1 MKIKTSYSNQPVWR
15 KVHTLVKLPK
25 ELEPLEKIAKNI
37 WWVWNDDAQNLF
49 QELDSNLWHKSD
61 NNPVVLLEN
70 LSYARIEEI
79 VADKALMTKVKAVC
93 DSFDTYIAKPYDKAK
108 TSVAYFSMEYGF
120 THILKIYSGGL
131 GVLAGDYLKEA
142 SDSCVDLT
150 GVGFLYR
157 YGYFSQTI
165 SPDGQQVANLDTQ
178 SFNELPV
185 EQVFNEDGNPMVLAV
200 PYPGRSVYAN
210 IWKVNVGRITLY
222 LLDTDTD
229 LNSEYDRSITHQ
241 LYGGDWENRMKQE
254 ILLGMGG
261 ILLLNK
267 LGIKKDVYHCNE
279 GHAAFINVQRLL
291 DLIEGAGLTFNQAL
305 EVVRSSGL
313 YTVHTPVPAGH
324 DYFDEGL
331 LGKYLG
337 SIPERLGLSWQEFID
352 MGREVPG
359 SDEKFCM
366 STFALNTCQEAN
378 GVSLLHG
385 IVSREMFQPIWPSYF
400 AEELHVGHVTNGV
413 HMPTWTTEEMK
424 KIYNRYFDKSW
435 TEDQSN
441 VDIWEAIQKVP
452 DEELWNARLTL
463 KKKLLNFMQ
472 GTMTDGL
479 LKSQRAPSDIINFAT
494 QINPNALLVGFGR
507 RFATYK
513 RAHLLFMDLDRLAKL
528 VNNEERPIQ
537 FLFTGKAHPA
547 DGGGQGL
554 IKHIIEIS
562 RRPEFV
568 GKIIFLENYD
578 MRLAKH
584 LIPGVDIW
592 LNTPTRPLEASGTSG
607 QKAIMN
613 GVINFSVLDGW
624 WYEGYQENAGWKL
637 TDKRT
642 YTNQEYQDEL
652 DAVTIYNTFEK
663 KILPLYYAKNT
674 KGYSPEWMQYV
685 KNTIGEVAP
694 RFTMKRMIDDYI
706 EKFYKKLAK
715 RHSLLMAN
723 DYAKAKDLAAKKEDT
738 AAKWDSISVV
748 SATFLDSEH
757 PSATGGQVSLTVGE
771 TVRAEAIIDKGE
783 IKGDLGLDCI
793 FTQYDPETKTNKF
806 NSVLEFKLVKEE
818 GSKLHFVL
826 SSTAD
831 KAGTFN
837 YGFRIYPKH
846 EDMPH
851 RMDFAYVHWI

>member
-1 MKIKTSYSNQPVWR
+1 
-15 KVHTLVKLPK
+15 
-25 ELEPLEKIAKNI
+25 
-37 WWVWNDDAQNLF
+37 
-49 QELDSNLWHKSD
+49 
-61 NNPVVLLEN
+61 
-70 LSYARIEEI
+70 
-79 VADKALMTKVKAVC
+79 
-93 DSFDTYIAKPYDKAK
+93 
-108 TSVAYFSMEYGF
+108 
-120 THILKIYSGGL
+120 
-131 GVLAGDYLKEA
+131 
-142 SDSCVDLT
+142 
-150 GVGFLYR
+150 
-157 YGYFSQTI
+157 
-165 SPDGQQVANLDTQ
+165 
-178 SFNELPV
+178 
-185 EQVFNEDGNPMVLAV
+185 
-200 PYPGRSVYAN
+200 
-210 IWKVNVGRITLY
+210 
-222 LLDTDTD
+222 
-229 LNSEYDRSITHQ
+229 
-241 LYGGDWENRMKQE
+241 
-254 ILLGMGG
+254 
-261 ILLLNK
+261 
-267 LGIKKDVYHCNE
+267 
-279 GHAAFINVQRLL
+279 
-291 DLIEGAGLTFNQAL
+291 
-305 EVVRSSGL
+305 
-313 YTVHTPVPAGH
+313 
-324 DYFDEGL
+324 
-331 LGKYLG
+331 
-337 SIPERLGLSWQEFID
+337 
-352 MGREVPG
+352 
-359 SDEKFCM
+359 
-366 STFALNTCQEAN
+366 
-378 GVSLLHG
+378 
-385 IVSREMFQPIWPSYF
+385 
-400 AEELHVGHVTNGV
+400 
-413 HMPTWTTEEMK
+413 
-424 KIYNRYFDKSW
+424 
-435 TEDQSN
+435 
-441 VDIWEAIQKVP
+441 
-452 DEELWNARLTL
+452 
-463 KKKLLNFMQ
+463 
-472 GTMTDGL
+472 
-479 LKSQRAPSDIINFAT
+479 
-494 QINPNALLVGFGR
+494 
-507 RFATYK
+507 
-513 RAHLLFMDLDRLAKL
+513 
-528 VNNEERPIQ
+528 
-537 FLFTGKAHPA
+537 
-547 DGGGQGL
+547 
-554 IKHIIEIS
+554 
-562 RRPEFV
+562 
-568 GKIIFLENYD
+568 